1 MPLHLNI
8 SASQLTGDYYER
20 KEKKSNILITQ
31 PEVTTKK
38 AGGVRVLCASFF
50 FFSPHANFLR
60 KNTVNRTLN
69 ISSIP
74 LTPRQEITSLSQY
87 SEMWLNAMT
96 WLENLKSS

>member
-50 FFSPHANFLR
+50 FLAHML
-60 KNTVNRTLN
+60 
-69 ISSIP
+69 ISCERILSIV
-74 LTPRQEITSLSQY
+74 R
-87 SEMWLNAMT
+87 
-96 WLENLKSS
+96 